1 MKWPFANSNVFLPT
15 IQKLEWKRITL
26 LLKLQSLSSFRRYNA
41 EESSL
46 LLLINL
52 ARSLKK
58 YFSILLYIRLN
69 IGIYPVLFHSHK
81 SLSITVFVN
90 KCNSDCLSL
99 ETQYMSAICPA
110 SIKKDMKYT
119 LRVRPLKNELLIQ
132 FMTCQF
138 PRFWFKIIFLLFNNV
153 L

>member
-1 MKWPFANSNVFLPT
+1 MKWPSSTKAYFFIT

-41 EESSL
+41 EKSSL

-119 LRVRPLKNELLIQ
+119 LRVRPLKKNYSYNLWHANFHVFGL
-132 FMTCQF
+132 
-138 PRFWFKIIFLLFNNV
+138 K
-153 L
+153 